1 MSPNLHLH
9 TVRDVFDNWYCSDD
23 TQRAM
28 LTSWCGYPLPCFEI
42 SRTVARLG
50 RMRGCATALTM
61 ATVLV
66 SAQVRAYHVDGVDGE
81 VYYGPVWKDVGHP
94 SINNLL
100 ESGEYAALGK
110 SARKPQ

>member
-1 MSPNLHLH
+1 
-9 TVRDVFDNWYCSDD
+9 
-23 TQRAM
+23 
-28 LTSWCGYPLPCFEI
+28 
-42 SRTVARLG
+42 
-50 RMRGCATALTM
+50 M

-110 SARKPQ
+110 SARRPQ

>member
-1 MSPNLHLH
+1 
-9 TVRDVFDNWYCSDD
+9 
-23 TQRAM
+23 
-28 LTSWCGYPLPCFEI
+28 
-42 SRTVARLG
+42 
-50 RMRGCATALTM
+50 MRGCATALTM

-110 SARKPQ
+110 SARRPQYNLQTTIDLTQSARMTVSFLVLSAATQAALSGWTGVATITN